1 MTPQQIAQS
10 LAIRKAGCFFTV
22 KVRRPCKTRKGI
34 DSIIEKESVY
44 QGQLCDY
51 SAKSAVRQGIESGE
65 RDAPELPKGM
75 KESFKDGNAKFYN
88 GFNDQKY
95 FGVVVDGNKPKSK
108 YYKNGQIVE
117 KDQILDDLLASEKS
131 PPKTKQELAEKC
143 QSPFVLIKCENILEI
158 A

>member
-10 LAIRKAGCFFTV
+10 LAVRKAGCFFTV
-22 KVRRPCKTRKGI
+22 KIRRPCKTRKGV
-34 DSIIEKESVY
+34 DSIIEKESIY

-51 SAKSAVRQGIESGE
+51 SAKSAVKQGIESGE

-75 KESFKDGNAKFYN
+75 KESFKDGNAKFYR

-117 KDQILDDLLASEKS
+117 KDQIIGDLLASELS
-131 PPKTKQELAEKC
+131 RPKTKQELAEKR
-143 QSPFVLIKCENILEI
+143 QSPFVLIKCENVLEI
-158 A
+158 T